1 MSGVRRE
8 CGALCRSSHN
18 AVLFDQIILFECDN
32 RDEAILEVMPES
44 SQCEYTFKV
53 HTHLACIRDTPI
65 GVECQVEG
73 YHDLVS
79 FQRMPYRSVASGEK
93 LIYLSVCD
101 NYTP

>member
-1 MSGVRRE
+1 
-8 CGALCRSSHN
+8 
-18 AVLFDQIILFECDN
+18 
-32 RDEAILEVMPES
+32 MPES

-93 LIYLSVCD
+93 LIYLSVCSTLGSGVGGCEPSSASCL
-101 NYTP
+101 NNGSG